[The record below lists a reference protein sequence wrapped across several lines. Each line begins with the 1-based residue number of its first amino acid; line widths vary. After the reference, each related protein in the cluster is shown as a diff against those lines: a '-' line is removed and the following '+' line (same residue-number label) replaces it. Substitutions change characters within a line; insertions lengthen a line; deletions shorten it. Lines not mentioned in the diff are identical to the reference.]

1 MRVLM
6 FGWEFPPYISGGL
19 GSACEGMVRA
29 LTGRGTQVIFVVP
42 KLLSGEGADEPGG
55 LSMRSASGIVVPG
68 GGGGSEKEIFTD
80 TRTFFKKNLK
90 LEYLDS
96 SLTPYITPQTYAKT
110 REELE
115 RGQKTT
121 TGEKT
126 VTWPG
131 APDVTLT
138 LHGGYGKDLLSEV
151 YRYSLAAQVLAR
163 RENFDVIHCHDW
175 MTYPAGIMAKRV
187 SGKPLVVHVHATEA
201 DRSGEHMN
209 PVVSHIEWEGMT
221 AADRVVCVSHFTKNL
236 VMRV

>member
-131 APDVTLT
+131 APT
-138 LHGGYGKDLLSEV
+138 
-151 YRYSLAAQVLAR
+151 
-163 RENFDVIHCHDW
+163 
-175 MTYPAGIMAKRV
+175 
-187 SGKPLVVHVHATEA
+187 
-201 DRSGEHMN
+201 
-209 PVVSHIEWEGMT
+209 
-221 AADRVVCVSHFTKNL
+221 
-236 VMRV
+236 